1 MLSRLKKLLGG
12 GRARAAVMSQIGR
25 QAVRSVDAPVQ
36 PRHVLCFLG
45 RDRELQPLRDAANAA
60 IAEFATGFG
69 IDDAYSAAEPDE
81 RMSRSFEVCR
91 DRVAADAWTPADEE
105 AVGTH
110 QSVLYVLGPRMT
122 RENAVRASI
131 GALFLVDRLIDA
143 GAVAV
148 KGESAGVAHGLH
160 RWRELI
166 RMGAVATDADDALAQ
181 NRVCRLAFALRPLAS
196 DGHFESVGFHLA
208 GLPDVQVPRLRGSDR
223 DAVVIIDSVAD
234 AIARHGIDAA
244 LQAYDASLIDDRSHD
259 TDDFKFN
266 PYGIVRLST

>member
-1 MLSRLKKLLGG
+1 MFSRLKKLLDGG
-12 GRARAAVMSQIGR
+12 TARAAVLLQSGR
-25 QAVRSVDAPVQ
+25 RAAWSGEAPVQ

-45 RDRELQPLRDAANAA
+45 RDRELQHLRDAANAA

-69 IDDAYSAAEPDE
+69 IDDAYSVAEPDE

-91 DRVAADAWTPADEE
+91 DRVAADAWTPADDE

-196 DGHFESVGFHLA
+196 DGYFESVGFHLA
-208 GLPDVQVPRLRGSDR
+208 GLPDVQVPRSRGSDR
-223 DAVVIIDSVAD
+223 DAVAVIDGVAD
-234 AIARHGIDAA
+234 EIVRHGIDATLRAHGA
-244 LQAYDASLIDDRSHD
+244 LLIDDASHD
-259 TDDFKFN
+259 EDDFKFN

>member
-1 MLSRLKKLLGG
+1 MFSRLKKLLDGG
-12 GRARAAVMSQIGR
+12 TARAAVLPQSDRRAAWSGE
-25 QAVRSVDAPVQ
+25 APVQ

-45 RDRELQPLRDAANAA
+45 RNRELRHLRDAANAA

-69 IDDAYSAAEPDE
+69 IDEAYSAAEPDE

-91 DRVAADAWTPADEE
+91 DRVAADAWTPQDDE

-122 RENAVRASI
+122 RESAVRASI

-143 GAVAV
+143 GAVAI

-196 DGHFESVGFHLA
+196 DGYFESVGFHLA

-223 DAVVIIDSVAD
+223 DAVVVIDGVAD
-234 AIARHGIDAA
+234 EIVRRGIDAT
-244 LQAYDASLIDDRSHD
+244 LQAHDASLIDDGSHD
-259 TDDFKFN
+259 EDDFKFN

>member
-1 MLSRLKKLLGG
+1 MFSRLKKRLGG
-12 GRARAAVMSQIGR
+12 GAAREAAVPQTDRRAAWSGE
-25 QAVRSVDAPVQ
+25 SPVQ

-45 RDRELQPLRDAANAA
+45 AERELRRLRDATNAA

-69 IDDAYSAAEPDE
+69 VDDAYSTAAPDE
-81 RMSRSFEVCR
+81 RMGRSFEICR
-91 DRVAADAWTPADEE
+91 DRVEPDAWTRADAE
-105 AVGTH
+105 AVGAH

-122 RENAVRASI
+122 RDNAVRVSI

-166 RMGAVATDADDALAQ
+166 RMAAVATDRDDTLAQ
-181 NRVCRLAFALRPLAS
+181 NRVCRLAFARRPLGS
-196 DGHFESVGFHLA
+196 NGYFDSVGFHLV
-208 GLPDVQVPRLRGSDR
+208 GLPDVQVPRSRGTDR
-223 DAVVIIDSVAD
+223 DSVAVMD
-234 AIARHGIDAA
+234 AVADEIVQQGIDATLHA
-244 LQAYDASLIDDRSHD
+244 RDAWLVDDGAHD
-259 TDDFKFN
+259 EDDFKFN

>member
-1 MLSRLKKLLGG
+1 MFSRLKKLPDGG
-12 GRARAAVMSQIGR
+12 AAQQAAVPQTDRRAAWSGE
-25 QAVRSVDAPVQ
+25 SLVQ

-45 RDRELQPLRDAANAA
+45 AERELRRLRDATNAA

-69 IDDAYSAAEPDE
+69 VDDAYSTAAPDE
-81 RMSRSFEVCR
+81 RMSRSFEICR
-91 DRVAADAWTPADEE
+91 DRVEPDAWTRADAE
-105 AVGTH
+105 AVGAH

-122 RENAVRASI
+122 RDNAVRATI

-166 RMGAVATDADDALAQ
+166 RMGAVATDRDDTLAQ
-181 NRVCRLAFALRPLAS
+181 NRVARLAFARRPLGS
-196 DGHFESVGFHLA
+196 DGYFESVGFHLV
-208 GLPDVQVPRLRGSDR
+208 GLPDVQVPRSRGTDR
-223 DAVVIIDSVAD
+223 DSVAIMD
-234 AIARHGIDAA
+234 AVADEIVRQGIDATLHARDA
-244 LQAYDASLIDDRSHD
+244 LLVDDGSHD
-259 TDDFKFN
+259 EDDFKFN

>member
-1 MLSRLKKLLGG
+1 MFSRLKKRFVGG
-12 GRARAAVMSQIGR
+12 AARTAASPHPDRRAAWSGE
-25 QAVRSVDAPVQ
+25 SPVQ

-45 RDRELQPLRDAANAA
+45 GDRDLRCLRDAANEA

-69 IDDAYSAAEPDE
+69 VDDAYSAAEPDA

-91 DRVAADAWTPADEE
+91 DRVAADAWTPADDE
-105 AVGTH
+105 AVAAHG
-110 QSVLYVLGPRMT
+110 SVLYVLGPRMT

-131 GALFLVDRLIDA
+131 GALFLVDRLIRA

-166 RMGAVATDADDALAQ
+166 RMGAVATDADDARAQ
-181 NRVCRLAFALRPLAS
+181 SRVCRLAFALRPLAS
-196 DGHFESVGFHLA
+196 GDYFESVGFHLA

-223 DAVVIIDSVAD
+223 DAVAVIDGVAD
-234 AIARHGIDAA
+234 EIVRYGIDAT
-244 LQAYDASLIDDRSHD
+244 LQAHDASLIDDGAHD
-259 TDDFKFN
+259 EDDFKFN
-266 PYGIVRLST
+266 PYGIVRLAT